1 MFRSLSRT
9 AFNIYKKVNFT
20 DPRGSS
26 LIVSTFRQ
34 NIYFIKTKLFLREL
48 DLSIRVVIR
57 VSLTLLLQIHPCY
70 SFNHNRLYDIIVGLY
85 DQRSSTWYFDIQPVH
100 SKISSPTGP
109 LTLNLTIVVHFGHL
123 PSTLRVFR
131 CGLAV
136 LLFLLPIYV
145 NKSTFTVL

>member
-9 AFNIYKKVNFT
+9 TFNIYKKVNFS
-20 DPRGSS
+20 DSRGLS
-26 LIVSTFRQ
+26 LVLSTFRR
-34 NIYFIKTKLFLREL
+34 NVLYKNESYFLTEL

-57 VSLTLLLQIHPCY
+57 VSLLLQIHPCY
-70 SFNHNRLYDIIVGLY
+70 SFNHIRLYSIIVGLY
-85 DQRSSTWYFDIQPVH
+85 DQKSSTWYFDIQPVH

-136 LLFLLPIYV
+136 LLFLLPIYI
-145 NKSTFTVL
+145 NKSAFTVL